1 MHEAHRRR
9 SLKVMNGNGQLTP
22 AKADPSKAFFIEM
35 LTRDITLS
43 DCVLDLVDNS
53 IHCLITG
60 SSLAT

>member
-1 MHEAHRRR
+1 
-9 SLKVMNGNGQLTP
+9 MNGNGQLTP